1 MKMKTDKNQNTI
13 SDNNTLPS
21 FVNFKSPAPDTNL
34 VTMSDEM
41 KREQKAWRNRRKNT
55 RIEQKGKEKKKQQ
68 K

>member
-1 MKMKTDKNQNTI
+1 
-13 SDNNTLPS
+13 
-21 FVNFKSPAPDTNL
+21 
-34 VTMSDEM
+34 MSDEM